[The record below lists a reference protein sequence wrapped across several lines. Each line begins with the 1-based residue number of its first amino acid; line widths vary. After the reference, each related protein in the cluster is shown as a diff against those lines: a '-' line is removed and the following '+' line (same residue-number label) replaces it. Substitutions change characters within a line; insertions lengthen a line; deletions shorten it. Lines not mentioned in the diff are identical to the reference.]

1 MIEPNNYSL
10 SFTTSSA
17 RISESLKLV
26 HLYLDLSDWDA
37 VRQRVVDD
45 NVLQQRT
52 IRSRK
57 KMYQELSSRLKL
69 LTDDELKYLNRG
81 THQEQIQLIW
91 LAICRRYTFIR
102 DFAIEVIHEAVLTLK
117 STVTYD
123 DYNGFYAAKMV
134 THPELGTVADSTR
147 RKVRQVL
154 FRMLTEIQILDTD
167 RTIQVTMLSPD
178 LKSLIQ
184 ETTPDVIRWYP
195 VYDPKTLK
203 VRHS

>member
-1 MIEPNNYSL
+1 MNKTRSYSL

-17 RISESLKLV
+17 RIPESLKLV
-26 HLYLDLSDWDA
+26 QLYLDLGDWNA
-37 VRQRVVDD
+37 VRQHVIAD

-52 IRSRK
+52 VRSRK

-81 THQEQIQLIW
+81 THQEQSQLIW
-91 LAICRRYTFIR
+91 LAICRRYAFIR

-123 DYNGFYAAKMV
+123 EYNSFYTAKMV
-134 THPELGTVADSTR
+134 THPELGTVADSTY

-154 FRMLTEIQILDTD
+154 FLMLTEIQILDTD
-167 RTIQVTMLSPD
+167 RTIHVTVLSPN
-178 LKSLIQ
+178 LKSLAQ
-184 ETTPDVIRWYP
+184 KADPDVIRWYP
-195 VYDPKTLK
+195 VYDPQTLK
-203 VRHS
+203 VRHP